1 MNLEEKHL
9 LDRNRVGF
17 LGCMTITSVVLILTV
32 LGFANGITTSLI
44 ARTAVCV
51 LVIIVNPVG
60 YHFFKTREGY
70 RHVACI
76 SMIFIYTVTIF
87 TAPVPSMYAIVY
99 VIAIYVMAYTDK
111 RLVIRGTAVAVVFL
125 GISHVL
131 LIKKGVMTVSDL
143 LIELMFTIAACVL
156 ASLIT
161 GMLIKHSE
169 ETIEAIQE
177 GADAQ
182 IETSTGI
189 VGLSEK
195 LNLKFAEARQVA
207 DKLNDKMQTS
217 HLSVAEISDSIR
229 TTAEAVEQQSVQ
241 TANIQTSIQ
250 EVETEAVSI
259 GEISER
265 TNANVQEGV
274 ALIDRL
280 KRQAAEVAQ
289 INRESKV
296 TTEALNVSIKDVQ
309 EITET
314 ILGISNQTNLLALN
328 ASIEAAR
335 AGEAGKGFAVV
346 ADEIRNLSEGT
357 RQATEKIEEIISRLT
372 KDAQSA
378 AESMS
383 LSAEYA
389 QRQNDL
395 IDETGAKLSDIKND
409 TDALHTGVKQVNTAV
424 ASVLDANA
432 SIIDSITN
440 LSAISQEVSAST
452 ETVLVESDDSMDVLT
467 TMNGL
472 LDEISSIS
480 KNMEEFAK

>member
-1 MNLEEKHL
+1 MNLEEKQL
-9 LDRNRVGF
+9 LDRNRIGF

-44 ARTAVCV
+44 ARTALCV

-111 RLVIRGTAVAVVFL
+111 RLVILGTAVAVVFL

-143 LIELMFTIAACVL
+143 LIEMMFTIAACVL
-156 ASLIT
+156 AGLIT
-161 GMLIKHSE
+161 GMQIKHSE

-207 DKLNDKMQTS
+207 GKLNDKMQTS

-357 RQATEKIEEIISRLT
+357 RQATEEIAEIISRLT

-432 SIIDSITN
+432 SIIDSIAN

-472 LDEISSIS
+472 LEEISLIS
-480 KNMEEFAK
+480 KNMEEIAK

>member
-1 MNLEEKHL
+1 MNLEEKQL
-9 LDRNRVGF
+9 LDRNRIGF

-44 ARTAVCV
+44 ARTALCV

-111 RLVIRGTAVAVVFL
+111 RLVILGTAVAVVFL

-143 LIELMFTIAACVL
+143 LIEMMFTIAACVL
-156 ASLIT
+156 AGLIT
-161 GMLIKHSE
+161 GMQIKHSE

-207 DKLNDKMQTS
+207 GKLNDKMQTS

-328 ASIEAAR
+328 ACRGSR
-335 AGEAGKGFAVV
+335 KG
-346 ADEIRNLSEGT
+346 ICGCSG
-357 RQATEKIEEIISRLT
+357 
-372 KDAQSA
+372 
-378 AESMS
+378 
-383 LSAEYA
+383 
-389 QRQNDL
+389 
-395 IDETGAKLSDIKND
+395 
-409 TDALHTGVKQVNTAV
+409 
-424 ASVLDANA
+424 
-432 SIIDSITN
+432 
-440 LSAISQEVSAST
+440 
-452 ETVLVESDDSMDVLT
+452 
-467 TMNGL
+467 
-472 LDEISSIS
+472 
-480 KNMEEFAK
+480 

>member
-1 MNLEEKHL
+1 MNLEEKQL
-9 LDRNRVGF
+9 LDRNRIGF

-44 ARTAVCV
+44 ARTALCV

-111 RLVIRGTAVAVVFL
+111 RLVILGTAVAVVFL

-143 LIELMFTIAACVL
+143 LIEMMFTIAACVL
-156 ASLIT
+156 AGLIT
-161 GMLIKHSE
+161 GMQIKHSE

-207 DKLNDKMQTS
+207 GKLNDKMQTS

-357 RQATEKIEEIISRLT
+357 RQATEEIAEIISRLT

-452 ETVLVESDDSMDVLT
+452 ETVLVESNDSMDVLT
-467 TMNGL
+467 TMNDL

>member
-9 LDRNRVGF
+9 LDRNRIGF

-32 LGFANGITTSLI
+32 IGFANGITPSLI

-76 SMIFIYTVTIF
+76 SMIFIYIVTIF

-111 RLVIRGTAVAVVFL
+111 RLVILGTAVAVVFL

-143 LIELMFTIAACVL
+143 LTEMMFTIAACVL
-156 ASLIT
+156 AGLIT

-395 IDETGAKLSDIKND
+395 IDETGVKLSDIKND
-409 TDALHTGVKQVNTAV
+409 TDALYTGVKQVNTAV

>member
-9 LDRNRVGF
+9 LDRNRIGF

-143 LIELMFTIAACVL
+143 LTEMMFTIAACVL
-156 ASLIT
+156 AGLIT

-195 LNLKFAEARQVA
+195 LNLKFEEARQVA
-207 DKLNDKMQTS
+207 GKLNDKMQTS

-357 RQATEKIEEIISRLT
+357 RQATEKIAEIISRLT

-395 IDETGAKLSDIKND
+395 IDETGVKLSDIKND
-409 TDALHTGVKQVNTAV
+409 TDALYTGVKQVNTAV

>member
-9 LDRNRVGF
+9 LDRNRIGF

-143 LIELMFTIAACVL
+143 LTEMMFTIAACVL
-156 ASLIT
+156 AGLIT

-195 LNLKFAEARQVA
+195 LNLKFEEVRQVA

-409 TDALHTGVKQVNTAV
+409 TDALYTGVKQVNTAV

>member
-1 MNLEEKHL
+1 MNLEEKQL
-9 LDRNRVGF
+9 LDRNRIGF

-44 ARTAVCV
+44 ARTALCV

-111 RLVIRGTAVAVVFL
+111 RLVILGTAVAVVFL

-357 RQATEKIEEIISRLT
+357 RQATEEISEIISRLT

-472 LDEISSIS
+472 LEEISLIS
-480 KNMEEFAK
+480 KNMEEIAK

>member
-207 DKLNDKMQTS
+207 GKLNDKMQTS

>member
-1 MNLEEKHL
+1 MNLEEKQL
-9 LDRNRVGF
+9 LDRNRIGF

-44 ARTAVCV
+44 ARTALCV

-111 RLVIRGTAVAVVFL
+111 RLVILGTAVAVVFL

-143 LIELMFTIAACVL
+143 LIEMMFTIAACVL

-195 LNLKFAEARQVA
+195 LNLKFEEARQVA

-357 RQATEKIEEIISRLT
+357 RQATEEIAEIISRLT

>member
-9 LDRNRVGF
+9 LDRNRIGF

-32 LGFANGITTSLI
+32 IGFANGITTSLI
-44 ARTAVCV
+44 ARTALCV

-76 SMIFIYTVTIF
+76 SMIFIYIVTIF

-99 VIAIYVMAYTDK
+99 VITIYVMAYTDK

-143 LIELMFTIAACVL
+143 LTEMMFTIAACVL

-195 LNLKFAEARQVA
+195 LNLKFEEARQVA
-207 DKLNDKMQTS
+207 GKLNDKMQTS

-357 RQATEKIEEIISRLT
+357 RQATEKIAEIISRLT

-409 TDALHTGVKQVNTAV
+409 TDALYTGVKQVNTAV

>member
-1 MNLEEKHL
+1 M
-9 LDRNRVGF
+9 
-17 LGCMTITSVVLILTV
+17 
-32 LGFANGITTSLI
+32 
-44 ARTAVCV
+44 
-51 LVIIVNPVG
+51 
-60 YHFFKTREGY
+60 
-70 RHVACI
+70 
-76 SMIFIYTVTIF
+76 
-87 TAPVPSMYAIVY
+87 
-99 VIAIYVMAYTDK
+99 
-111 RLVIRGTAVAVVFL
+111 
-125 GISHVL
+125 
-131 LIKKGVMTVSDL
+131 
-143 LIELMFTIAACVL
+143 
-156 ASLIT
+156 
-161 GMLIKHSE
+161 
-169 ETIEAIQE
+169 
-177 GADAQ
+177 
-182 IETSTGI
+182 
-189 VGLSEK
+189 
-195 LNLKFAEARQVA
+195 
-207 DKLNDKMQTS
+207 
-217 HLSVAEISDSIR
+217 
-229 TTAEAVEQQSVQ
+229 
-241 TANIQTSIQ
+241 
-250 EVETEAVSI
+250 ETEAVSI

-409 TDALHTGVKQVNTAV
+409 TDALYTGVKQVNTAV

>member
-1 MNLEEKHL
+1 MNLEEKQL
-9 LDRNRVGF
+9 LDRNRIGF

-44 ARTAVCV
+44 ARTALCV

-111 RLVIRGTAVAVVFL
+111 RLVTLGTAVAVVFL

-156 ASLIT
+156 ARLIT

-195 LNLKFAEARQVA
+195 LNLKFEEARQVA

-357 RQATEKIEEIISRLT
+357 RQATEEIAEIISRLT

-395 IDETGAKLSDIKND
+395 IDETGVKLSDIKND
-409 TDALHTGVKQVNTAV
+409 TDALYTGVKQVNTAV